1 MFVTSPNIKRS
12 FTRMTVFAS
21 LMIVASFSSA
31 VAPIEANFILG
42 MDIQGQRLNLYRD
55 CEEGSVTCD
64 NMLLVAPDLGRL
76 LQTKQVGK
84 KLDNTPYLNNTP
96 YSVKLYAAKTK
107 HSVCKDGVTPCRF
120 QGYVF
125 EGKDFNGFI
134 DPSNHEIYI
143 GSNSTS
149 DGHNFSYKENTTYLP
164 LASQAGLIDGI
175 YETSDQEINGSYHD
189 IRQEVSRLY
198 GEEMAADLKQEQ
210 KQKQKQK
217 QKQWIKQRSKDCGAN
232 ASHQPRTQAEK
243 VCFIQQNNTREQ
255 AWFLWID

>member
-1 MFVTSPNIKRS
+1 MLVT
-12 FTRMTVFAS
+12 TV
-21 LMIVASFSSA
+21 SSA
-31 VAPIEANFILG
+31 VEPIQANFTLG

-64 NMLLVAPDLGRL
+64 NMLLIAPDLGRL
-76 LQTKQVGK
+76 WQTKQVVK
-84 KLDNTPYLNNTP
+84 KLDNKPYLDNTP

-125 EGKDFNGFI
+125 EGKGFNGFI

-143 GSNSTS
+143 ESNSTS

-164 LASQAGLIDGI
+164 LVSQAGLIDRI
-175 YETSDQEINGSYHD
+175 YETSDQEINSGYHGT
-189 IRQEVSRLY
+189 RQEVSRLY
-198 GEEMAADLKQEQ
+198 GKEMAADLKQEQ
-210 KQKQKQK
+210 R
-217 QKQWIKQRSKDCGAN
+217 QWIKQRSKDCGAD
-232 ASHQPRTQAEK
+232 ASHRPRTQAEK
-243 VCFIQQNNTREQ
+243 VCFIQRNNTREQ